1 MNKFKFFLFV
11 DEYYS
16 STDVANWSS
25 RCFSMQANVEGLA
38 F

>member
-16 STDVANWSS
+16 STEVANWSS